1 MFLNVCPQTLFYCLQ
16 QGKRK
21 RLAAGNYCEEVEEED
36 ESLFADKIALNN
48 ETLIVVC
55 KIFTVNLSEHCLQPQ
70 TLFYCLQGKR
80 KRLAAGSYCEEV
92 EEEDVT
98 SSVSR
103 RKIAKK

>member
-1 MFLNVCPQTLFYCLQ
+1 MDTAPETCNKLRLK
-16 QGKRK
+16 GKCKACRNKGKANSCERRK
-21 RLAAGNYCEEVEEED
+21 SWFAA
-36 ESLFADKIALNN
+36 KIALNN

-55 KIFTVNLSEHCLQPQ
+55 KIFAVNLSEHCLQPQ